1 MEAVLYGG
9 RVERHSS
16 VYTSSYLP
24 TCCLAAAAAVL
35 LLPAATRHGTKH
47 CIGLKNM
54 KVVSI
59 CAMRYNRDTAE
70 PVMLSQVNELASFGF
85 FQRQG

>member
-1 MEAVLYGG
+1 MGQGEATLGVEKGVLYAGNRGTGSEALPTKNTPQSNDKTRGDKAGG
-9 RVERHSS
+9 R
-16 VYTSSYLP
+16 
-24 TCCLAAAAAVL
+24 
-35 LLPAATRHGTKH
+35 
-47 CIGLKNM
+47 M

-59 CAMRYNRDTAE
+59 CTMRYNRDTAE

>member
-1 MEAVLYGG
+1 MLAFFSGSGDFGERRIELDVTQTHTHSNSENCAGKKGEEEAREREG
-9 RVERHSS
+9 R
-16 VYTSSYLP
+16 
-24 TCCLAAAAAVL
+24 
-35 LLPAATRHGTKH
+35 
-47 CIGLKNM
+47 M

-59 CAMRYNRDTAE
+59 CTMRYNRDTAE

>member
-1 MEAVLYGG
+1 MRQGESTLRIKIGVLHAGIRGQGSEALSTKNNTTNETKQRQRGG
-9 RVERHSS
+9 DKAGGS
-16 VYTSSYLP
+16 
-24 TCCLAAAAAVL
+24 
-35 LLPAATRHGTKH
+35 
-47 CIGLKNM
+47 M

-59 CAMRYNRDTAE
+59 CTMRYNRDTAE